1 MRGHAQRAALL
12 VAMLAFASCT
22 SVDGLL
28 PPADVGSS
36 QQAMPALSPMP
47 PQASAPQPD
56 TQAVAAAAAPMP
68 QPAAVA
74 GSEAAAASARPPAFA
89 GPEPAAS
96 APQGGAAVPAV
107 ATRSAIQLAPV
118 TGSTP
123 EAVAPLT
130 QRLATRAQERGIG
143 LAGNGSLPTHILRGY
158 LSQISDANSTTVI
171 YVWDVVDPAGA
182 RLHRIQGT
190 AKVKGAGGW
199 AAVSPKT
206 MQAIAERTIDDLARW
221 LSGAAG

>member
-1 MRGHAQRAALL
+1 MFAL
-12 VAMLAFASCT
+12 ASCT
-22 SVDGLL
+22 SAEGLM

-36 QQAMPALSPMP
+36 QQAMPELSPM
-47 PQASAPQPD
+47 A
-56 TQAVAAAAAPMP
+56 P
-68 QPAAVA
+68 QPAASQPDAQALAAAPAPAPQPATAA
-74 GSEAAAASARPPAFA
+74 GSAAAPAPAKPPAFA

-96 APQGGAAVPAV
+96 PSQGGAVVPAV
-107 ATRSAIQLAPV
+107 ATRSTIQVAPV

-130 QRLATRAQERGIG
+130 QRLAARAQERGIA
-143 LAGNGSLPTHILRGY
+143 LAGHGSLPTHILRGY

-199 AAVSPKT
+199 SAVSAKT
-206 MQAIAERTIDDLARW
+206 MRAIAERTIDDFASW
-221 LSGAAG
+221 LSAGAG

>member
-1 MRGHAQRAALL
+1 
-12 VAMLAFASCT
+12 MLALASCT
-22 SVDGLL
+22 SAEGLI
-28 PPADVGSS
+28 PPADVGSG
-36 QQAMPALSPMP
+36 QQAMPALSPM
-47 PQASAPQPD
+47 A
-56 TQAVAAAAAPMP
+56 P
-68 QPAAVA
+68 QPAASQPDAQALAAAPEPQSTAVA
-74 GSEAAAASARPPAFA
+74 GSPAATKPPAFA

-96 APQGGAAVPAV
+96 PPQGGAVVPAV
-107 ATRSAIQLAPV
+107 ATRSTIQVAPV

-123 EAVAPLT
+123 EVVAPLT
-130 QRLATRAQERGIG
+130 QRLAARAQERGIA

-199 AAVSPKT
+199 SAVSAKT
-206 MQAIAERTIDDLARW
+206 MRAIAERTIDDFASW
-221 LSGAAG
+221 LTAGAG

>member
-1 MRGHAQRAALL
+1 
-12 VAMLAFASCT
+12 MLALASCT
-22 SVDGLL
+22 SAEGLI
-28 PPADVGSS
+28 PPADVGSG
-36 QQAMPALSPMP
+36 QQAMPALSPM
-47 PQASAPQPD
+47 A
-56 TQAVAAAAAPMP
+56 P
-68 QPAAVA
+68 QPAASQPDAQALAAAPEPALAPQPTAVA
-74 GSEAAAASARPPAFA
+74 GNAAQPPAKPPAFA

-96 APQGGAAVPAV
+96 PPQGGAVVPAV
-107 ATRSAIQLAPV
+107 ATRSTIQVAPV

-130 QRLATRAQERGIG
+130 QRLAARAQERGIA

-199 AAVSPKT
+199 SAVSAKT
-206 MQAIAERTIDDLARW
+206 MRAIAERTIDDFASW
-221 LSGAAG
+221 LSAGAG